1 MQIKNKIT
9 YLKKCKVCG
18 NTNLRK
24 VLQLNKQYI
33 SATFVKSNKNNYLSK
48 IQSPL
53 TLVLCSK
60 KKNKNNCGLLQLKEI
75 TNPNLLYKNYFYR
88 SATSDTMRNDLK
100 DVVTKIKKLVKPKA
114 GDTIVDIGSNDCTLL
129 NFYNKKYNLFGFE
142 PAKNIKFI
150 NKGKNIKIF
159 KNYFNS
165 KDFLKKVNKKAK
177 IITSCAMFYDLS
189 NPKKFV
195 KEIFEILHDEGVW
208 CVQISYLLSMLK
220 FNNFYD
226 ICHEHLSYYSLNSFE
241 KLLKN
246 FNLKCFY
253 AETNAVNGGSI
264 RLFVCKNKNKKY
276 ESKNFYNSINKIRKT
291 ERKYKLDKEKTF
303 VNFEKDIDRLKN
315 KTNNYVNK
323 ILKKGGSVLGLG
335 ASTKGNILLQHFGLN
350 KEKIPY
356 ISERNSEKVGLS
368 CLGSDIK
375 LISEKL
381 ARNMKPDAF
390 LVLPW
395 NFKKEIVKREKN
407 FIKEGGELM
416 FPMPTPHVVT
426 RKGEKKL

>member
-1 MQIKNKIT
+1 
-9 YLKKCKVCG
+9 
-18 NTNLRK
+18 
-24 VLQLNKQYI
+24 
-33 SATFVKSNKNNYLSK
+33 
-48 IQSPL
+48 
-53 TLVLCSK
+53 
-60 KKNKNNCGLLQLKEI
+60 
-75 TNPNLLYKNYFYR
+75 
-88 SATSDTMRNDLK
+88 MRRDLK
-100 DVVTKIKKLVKPKA
+100 DVVTKIKKIAKPKA
-114 GDTIVDIGSNDCTLL
+114 GDSIVDIGSNDCTLL
-129 NFYNKKYNLFGFE
+129 NFYDKKYNLFGFE

-150 NKGKNIKIF
+150 KKRKKIKIF

-177 IITSCAMFYDLS
+177 IVTSCAMFYDLS

-195 KEIFEILHDEGVW
+195 KEIFEILHEDGVW

-241 KLLKN
+241 KLLRN
-246 FNLKCFY
+246 FDLKCFY

-264 RLFVCKNKNKKY
+264 RIFVCKKENKKY
-276 ESKNFYNSINKIRKT
+276 DSKKFFNSINKIRKI
-291 ERKYKLDKEKTF
+291 EKRFKLDKEKTF
-303 VNFEKDIDRLKN
+303 INFEKDIDRLKN
-315 KTNNYVNK
+315 KTNNYFNK

-356 ISERNSEKVGLS
+356 ISERNLEKVGLS

-375 LISEKL
+375 LISEEL
-381 ARNMKPDAF
+381 ARNMNPDAF

-407 FIKEGGELM
+407 YIKEGGELM